1 MYTCDKVLATRMM
14 EETKTADNIR
24 AVVLTILQ
32 EFEASRPNNFYVT
45 DNGANIKAALKDQI
59 WLSCAGHNL
68 NLAVSHALDTK
79 RTEELPLTAV
89 RHNSAVTDLVL
100 AAKEVVTKVKRTQ
113 IQHQLETT
121 LKQVPLNT
129 KFT

>member
-1 MYTCDKVLATRMM
+1 M

-89 RHNSAVTDLVL
+89 GHHSAVTDLVL